1 MYYFS
6 FLSFFSLI
14 FLSGTGKTATVLATI
29 NALRKDVTAGKLP
42 DFSFIE
48 INCLRLKSPA
58 DACECDVHFPFIL
71 WFIQPS
77 T

>member
-1 MYYFS
+1 MSAHQRFIS
-6 FLSFFSLI
+6 FLSTLVSVI
-14 FLSGTGKTATVLATI
+14 GTGKTATVLATI
-29 NALRKDVTAGKLP
+29 NALRKDVTAGNLP

-58 DACECDVHFPFIL
+58 DAC
-71 WFIQPS
+71 